1 MRPGLYLLEEST
13 ARTLRRIAL
22 AVTDQS
28 IVFGYVAI
36 LNAARQQ
43 IVAHGQG
50 VRCGQLAH
58 KAPDETDAQRLW
70 IVAQGVGAHCLPAA
84 SLVYVAIAANEKI
97 VRDVVPAA
105 TLDVEALLVE
115 EELSEYKSMLSEEFE
130 LTWIS
135 RMRRT
140 LIARFSEL
148 SVAVC
153 AVD

>member
-1 MRPGLYLLEEST
+1 MRPGLYLLEETT

-22 AVTDQS
+22 AVADQA
-28 IVFGYVAI
+28 IVLGYVAI

-43 IVAHGQG
+43 IVAHGQS

-58 KAPDETDAQRLW
+58 KAPNETDAQRHL

-84 SLVYVAIAANEKI
+84 PLVYVAIAANEKI
-97 VRDVVPAA
+97 VRDVIPAA
-105 TLDVEALLVE
+105 TFDVEALLVE
-115 EELSEYKSMLSEEFE
+115 EELHEYKSMSSEGFE
-130 LTWIS
+130 LTWMS